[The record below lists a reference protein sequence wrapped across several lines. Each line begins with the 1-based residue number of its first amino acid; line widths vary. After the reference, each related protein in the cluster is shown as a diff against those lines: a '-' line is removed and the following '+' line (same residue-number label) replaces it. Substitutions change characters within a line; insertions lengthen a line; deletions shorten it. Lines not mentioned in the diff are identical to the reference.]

1 VDASLPLNENDDDI
15 IEKIG
20 SRQTIVL
27 LNKSDLT
34 TVTSE
39 EEIKKHLSCPVIAF
53 SAKTGDGADILEQT
67 ITEMFFS
74 GSIMDNNEV
83 FLTNARHISA
93 MSHAKGSLLHVIDSI
108 ENNMPE
114 DFLTIDLMDAYEQL
128 GYIIGESVE
137 DDLVNEI
144 FAKFCTGK

>member
-1 VDASLPLNENDDDI
+1 
-15 IEKIG
+15 
-20 SRQTIVL
+20 
-27 LNKSDLT
+27 
-34 TVTSE
+34 
-39 EEIKKHLSCPVIAF
+39 VIAF